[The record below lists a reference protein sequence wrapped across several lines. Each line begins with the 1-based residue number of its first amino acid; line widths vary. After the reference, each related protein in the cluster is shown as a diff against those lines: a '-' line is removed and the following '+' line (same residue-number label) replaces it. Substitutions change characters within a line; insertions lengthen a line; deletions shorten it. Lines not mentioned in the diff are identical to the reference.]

1 MPEDAWEAMRA
12 GIEAQVPFL
21 QQAPETLY
29 RQVSEALPPTQ
40 PPPRLYLVGCGDSW
54 YAGLATQLAVEAW
67 SGVPTRALESLEFSR
82 YHLDLAPSGALVVA
96 LSNSGRVSRTV
107 EAALRARRRGLRVL
121 AATGDLTSPVAEA
134 ADAAVDLAYAERR
147 FGPGTSSYLAS
158 LTLFYALGLRLAF
171 LAGRLS
177 RAEVEGRLAAL
188 AARAEA
194 LKAALR
200 ACEARLAPLARGTPL
215 EARLLFLGAGPNL
228 GTALFSAAKVVE
240 AAGVP
245 AGAQEL
251 EEWAHIDFF
260 TADERALTFLLAPPG
275 AALDRAREQLQAMAE
290 MGLRRVVVCH
300 PDDEETAGLAEV
312 AVLIAEE
319 EEWLSP
325 LTYLAPGEVF
335 ALHFGRTHGRT
346 PFGFDDPKRRELNR
360 RQIYESRLLTEGS
373 SGAAPERG

>member
-1 MPEDAWEAMRA
+1 MSDEPWEAMSA
-12 GIEAQVPFL
+12 GIAAQVPFL
-21 QQAPETLY
+21 RQAPEALY
-29 RQVSEALPPTQ
+29 RQVGEALPLSQ
-40 PPPRLYLVGCGDSW
+40 PPQRLYLVGCGDSW

-67 SGVPTRALESLEFSR
+67 SGVPTLALESLEFSR
-82 YHLDLAPSGALVVA
+82 YHLDLAPPGALVVA

-158 LTLFYALGLRLAF
+158 LTLFYALGLRLAS

-177 RAEVEGRLAAL
+177 QAEVEGRLAAL
-188 AARAEA
+188 AARAEV
-194 LKAALR
+194 LEAALSV
-200 ACEARLAPLARGTPL
+200 CQGRLGPLAGETSL
-215 EARLLFLGAGPNL
+215 EARPLFLGAGPNL

-245 AGAQEL
+245 AAAQEL

-260 TADERALTFLLAPPG
+260 TADERTLAFVLAPPG

-290 MGLRRVVVCH
+290 MGLRRVVACH
-300 PDDEETAGLAEV
+300 PDDKETAALAEV
-312 AVLIAEE
+312 ALPIAEE
-319 EEWLSP
+319 EEALSP
-325 LTYLAPGEVF
+325 LTYLAAGEVF
-335 ALHFGRTHGRT
+335 ALHFGRAHGRT
-346 PFGFDDPKRRELNR
+346 PFGFDDPERRERNR
-360 RQIYESRLLTEGS
+360 RQIYGSRIVADGS
-373 SGAAPERG
+373 PGTATKRG